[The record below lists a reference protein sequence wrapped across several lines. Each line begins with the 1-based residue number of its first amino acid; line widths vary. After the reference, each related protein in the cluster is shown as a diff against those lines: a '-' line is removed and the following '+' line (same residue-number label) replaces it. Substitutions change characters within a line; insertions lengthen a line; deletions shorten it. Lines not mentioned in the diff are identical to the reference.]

1 MDQSHPGTK
10 CSSCKADPIVGVR
23 MACLICKRYDLC
35 GECHSKKRFSRKHRS
50 YHPVQTILPP
60 NEMERSL
67 KDVHQ
72 DEIRIFRCPCC
83 GDDELNVRELIGH
96 CGKYHASGHDLVHCP
111 ICISEEWQSDV
122 WQSEQTRNI
131 LRHLKWLHFDE
142 NVDSWD
148 EVESEASS
156 DEEKN
161 LEDIES
167 EDEKCCI
174 CQESMKAEDCRKLT
188 CSHSY
193 HRECINQWL
202 RDNNSCPNCRA
213 EV

>member
-96 CGKYHASGHDLVHCP
+96 C
-111 ICISEEWQSDV
+111 
-122 WQSEQTRNI
+122 
-131 LRHLKWLHFDE
+131 
-142 NVDSWD
+142 
-148 EVESEASS
+148 
-156 DEEKN
+156 
-161 LEDIES
+161 
-167 EDEKCCI
+167 DEKCCI